1 MQKKIKFAGLKVQKN
16 LQALFFVNF
25 LVFFQ
30 KSLDIRKKLFY
41 NKDRLKDTSNQ
52 SKEMTGGKMY
62 DLHNFMQ
69 KG

>member
-1 MQKKIKFAGLKVQKN
+1 MNFQVR
-16 LQALFFVNF
+16 FFVNF
-25 LVFFQ
+25 LFFFQ

-41 NKDRLKDTSNQ
+41 NKGRLKDTSNQ
-52 SKEMTGGKMY
+52 SKKMTGGKMY